1 MALVMEAFVLALC
14 MKNNEIW
21 INQYVFF
28 ININFLN
35 YMFIQYYLEVQ
46 MISIVFAHEK

>member
-1 MALVMEAFVLALC
+1 MFGQDDYGLT
-14 MKNNEIW
+14 NIT
-21 INQYVFF
+21 FF

-46 MISIVFAHEK
+46 MISIVFAHKK